1 MTRPIRVL
9 LVEDN
14 PGDADLIRDTL
25 EHGARKLDMS
35 VVGDGAAA
43 SDFLLRRGPYTEA
56 ERPDLVLLDL
66 NLPGVDGRKV
76 LTEMRRHTEL
86 RAIPVVVLTSS
97 DAESDIM
104 GSYQAGA
111 SCYVTK
117 PVELGAFQTAVQSI
131 EAFWFKVAK
140 LP

>member
-25 EHGARKLDMS
+25 EAGKHSVDMT
-35 VVGDGAAA
+35 VVVDGTAA
-43 SDFLLRRGPYTEA
+43 SNYLLRKGSYAAA
-56 ERPDLVLLDL
+56 ERPDLVMLDL
-66 NLPGVDGRKV
+66 NLPGIDGRKV
-76 LTEMRRHTEL
+76 LADIKVHQQL

-97 DAESDIM
+97 DLESDITR
-104 GSYQAGA
+104 SYELGA

-117 PVELGAFQTAVQSI
+117 PVELADFQAALRSI
-131 EAFWFKVAK
+131 EAFWFNVVK